1 MGAIERWRE
10 RRRKR
15 LQERNRL
22 DIMREDGEPF
32 DETKHPR
39 GKGGKFVSKNGGS
52 GSKVVDDKVLKP
64 ERHISA
70 QKIAKVE
77 SELKRRLVGRKT
89 RSGLEIKKIDPH
101 IVIRAIQRNIW
112 VESIVDAA
120 LKGQREKSLDRD
132 GNYAFFY
139 NQMIVG
145 ISPDGVL
152 KTAIYYGKDKK
163 GKTKK

>member
-15 LQERNRL
+15 LQEWNRL

-52 GSKVVDDKVLKP
+52 GSKVVDDKVPKP

-77 SELKRRLVGRKT
+77 SELKRRLVGCKT

-132 GNYAFFY
+132 GNYAILY